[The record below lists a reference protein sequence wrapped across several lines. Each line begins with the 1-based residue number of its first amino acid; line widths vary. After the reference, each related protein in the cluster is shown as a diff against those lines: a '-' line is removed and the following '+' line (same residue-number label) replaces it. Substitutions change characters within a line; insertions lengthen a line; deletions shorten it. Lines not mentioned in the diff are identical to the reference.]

1 MERIDKFGY
10 IQGLFNKF
18 QFWLDEEISHL
29 IQELPNT
36 MSLIDPLCEI
46 TSKKFEEII
55 EPDNN
60 LERYL
65 MRNQETTRLE
75 STLSYASVSNK
86 TKEQISKK
94 TNRNRRTNEFND
106 DEEKAPQKKRYQRE
120 KVLQRRRRT
129 VTMKLN

>member
-1 MERIDKFGY
+1 MERIDKFGQ
-10 IQGLFNKF
+10 IPGLFNKF

-65 MRNQETTRLE
+65 MRNQETTRLK
-75 STLSYASVSNK
+75 STLGYACLSNE
-86 TKEQISKK
+86 TKEQISNII
-94 TNRNRRTNEFND
+94 NRNRRINELND
-106 DEEKAPQKKRYQRE
+106 FEEKFQEQKKYQRE
-120 KVLQRRRRT
+120 KVLQKRRRT
-129 VTMKLN
+129 VTMK